1 MKKTLGFLF
10 FTCWTLWFLYE
21 IFKNAYHYSFV
32 DWIIVICVFLIPF
45 AIGYK
50 IKNARNAVP
59 NKTSEQQEQSD
70 LFVIEDEINSTPR
83 YSEEYLNEVLPN
95 DKTIREQL
103 QENLEE
109 ALSQPAPKRH
119 SDYEESL
126 ITDFSIEF
134 EQTLSLAEDKLY
146 TLANSIYS
154 SDDIDLQIL
163 KVRQVIS
170 HYEQFKDFC
179 YSKGIG
185 GTLYF
190 QDMWEHCHNS
200 KNPAFNYIDSFKER
214 LEQLE
219 LRKWN
224 MDEMAIIRD
233 KLLQVIKEHPGI
245 LQKDIYAHFKAELK
259 IPIRGELMSLEQY
272 GTIRRKRYGSTYK
285 LYLS

>member
-83 YSEEYLNEVLPN
+83 YSEEYLNEVFPN

-103 QENLEE
+103 QENL
-109 ALSQPAPKRH
+109 
-119 SDYEESL
+119 EESL